1 MSHLVQGGLNLGSV
15 FQIAQQF
22 RHQRA
27 VREGKEFGIAFRL
40 FLPQQRGLIVGLLV
54 GGHGCCVDGW
64 PT

>member
-1 MSHLVQGGLNLGSV
+1 MAHLVEGGLNLGSV
-15 FQIAQQF
+15 FEIAQQF

-54 GGHGCCVDGW
+54 GGHGCVYYE
-64 PT
+64 